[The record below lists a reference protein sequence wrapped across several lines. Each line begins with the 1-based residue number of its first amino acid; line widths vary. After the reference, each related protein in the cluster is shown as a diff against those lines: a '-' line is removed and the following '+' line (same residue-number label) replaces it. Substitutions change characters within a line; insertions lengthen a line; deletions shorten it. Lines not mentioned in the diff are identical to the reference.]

1 MVTLL
6 EFIFQGFFEW
16 VYGLILEIWNYF
28 SSALLDV
35 MSLDF
40 AYLKS
45 HIPVMGDIQQII
57 LAVGWALLLGNLV
70 FQALRSM
77 AAGLGFE
84 GEDPKLLFARTF
96 VFGFLLLAS
105 PQICEIVLGITS
117 KVIALLDVPD
127 AIHVQLVD
135 GSVFGVFTASW
146 LLVIIFDLIT
156 MFMVFSL
163 LLEVAE
169 RYMVLAMLTVMAPL
183 AFAMGGSKSTSEIFS
198 GWCRMFGSMCFLMA
212 TNIVFFKMLLSVV
225 STVPSFPDVFL
236 WMVLIVSIVKVAK
249 KADEIITRIG
259 LNPAITGNK
268 SSLPGV
274 IAYTVFRTALSMVT
288 KGAANGIGGALGLTG
303 KAAAGVGKS
312 AGIGKGAAGRAFKGA
327 GKGFGAAAG
336 AVGGIGGAAAGAVG
350 GIGGAAAGAAVGGIG
365 GAAAGPRYGGGRTQ
379 ASQTD
384 TRQEQQSNT
393 RQEQNRHTSQ
403 QNTSQTQTNGQR
415 QTAEQERTSG
425 GQRTGPGGTF
435 RPDRSSRKTSVQPG
449 TRRGSSYVTPPDSQS
464 KTEEKSTSSSGFTGF
479 HGPQGGGFT
488 GGRGGGFSKD
498 TPRGGGFTGE
508 GTPRGGGFSKDTP
521 RGGGFTG
528 KGTPRGGGF
537 SKDAPRGG
545 GFTGEGTPRS
555 GGFGGSSSDTHSGF
569 GGAGAKT
576 DTPCGGGTFGG
587 RPSGTPR
594 GAGFGGTFSKTS
606 QKMEI
611 SQSGAAGTGTPPT
624 SGKPGMGTS
633 GSQPGAAGMG
643 TRSTQRP
650 PATEPRHSR
659 NMPPTTAAPTSGVQ
673 SSSPVQ
679 QEQRRVPGK
688 DRPPMKG
695 GGSASHPGTAG
706 TAKPPSTK
714 LSGTTAPGSQ
724 PGTAGTR
731 STRRPPASE
740 PRHSRNTPPTPA
752 APTSGAQSSSPAQQ
766 EQRRVSKKD
775 KPPVKGGGSVPRPG
789 MAGTAPGSR
798 SPPGQK
804 LGGGPSKQKP
814 TRQTKRE
821 GGPTSV

>member
-1 MVTLL
+1 MVALL
-6 EFIFQGFFEW
+6 EFLFQGFFEW
-16 VYGLILEIWNYF
+16 VYGLILDIWNYF
-28 SSALLDV
+28 SSSLLNV

-40 AYLKS
+40 AYIKT

-183 AFAMGGSKSTSEIFS
+183 TFAMGGSKSTSEIFS

-336 AVGGIGGAAAGAVG
+336 AVGGIGGAAAG
-350 GIGGAAAGAAVGGIG
+350 
-365 GAAAGPRYGGGRTQ
+365 PRYGGGRTQ

-384 TRQEQQSNT
+384 KRQEQQSNT

-415 QTAEQERTSG
+415 QTAGQERTSG

-488 GGRGGGFSKD
+488 GS
-498 TPRGGGFTGE
+498 
-508 GTPRGGGFSKDTP
+508 
-521 RGGGFTG
+521 
-528 KGTPRGGGF
+528 
-537 SKDAPRGG
+537 AP
-545 GFTGEGTPRS
+545 
-555 GGFGGSSSDTHSGF
+555 
-569 GGAGAKT
+569 
-576 DTPCGGGTFGG
+576 
-587 RPSGTPR
+587 
-594 GAGFGGTFSKTS
+594 
-606 QKMEI
+606 I
-611 SQSGAAGTGTPPT
+611 S
-624 SGKPGMGTS
+624 
-633 GSQPGAAGMG
+633 
-643 TRSTQRP
+643 
-650 PATEPRHSR
+650 
-659 NMPPTTAAPTSGVQ
+659 
-673 SSSPVQ
+673 
-679 QEQRRVPGK
+679 
-688 DRPPMKG
+688 
-695 GGSASHPGTAG
+695 
-706 TAKPPSTK
+706 
-714 LSGTTAPGSQ
+714 
-724 PGTAGTR
+724 
-731 STRRPPASE
+731 
-740 PRHSRNTPPTPA
+740 
-752 APTSGAQSSSPAQQ
+752 
-766 EQRRVSKKD
+766 
-775 KPPVKGGGSVPRPG
+775 VKIG
-789 MAGTAPGSR
+789 
-798 SPPGQK
+798 
-804 LGGGPSKQKP
+804 
-814 TRQTKRE
+814 
-821 GGPTSV
+821 

>member
-1 MVTLL
+1 
-6 EFIFQGFFEW
+6 
-16 VYGLILEIWNYF
+16 
-28 SSALLDV
+28 
-35 MSLDF
+35 
-40 AYLKS
+40 
-45 HIPVMGDIQQII
+45 
-57 LAVGWALLLGNLV
+57 
-70 FQALRSM
+70 
-77 AAGLGFE
+77 
-84 GEDPKLLFARTF
+84 
-96 VFGFLLLAS
+96 
-105 PQICEIVLGITS
+105 
-117 KVIALLDVPD
+117 
-127 AIHVQLVD
+127 
-135 GSVFGVFTASW
+135 
-146 LLVIIFDLIT
+146 
-156 MFMVFSL
+156 
-163 LLEVAE
+163 
-169 RYMVLAMLTVMAPL
+169 MVLAMLTITAPL
-183 AFAMGGSKSTSEIFS
+183 AFAMGGSKSTSEIFA
-198 GWCRMFGSMCFLMA
+198 GWCRMFGSMCLLMA

-236 WMVLIVSIVKVAK
+236 WMVLIISIVKVAK

-336 AVGGIGGAAAGAVG
+336 AVGGIGGAAAQ
-350 GIGGAAAGAAVGGIG
+350 AAG
-365 GAAAGPRYGGGRTQ
+365 GPRRTQ
-379 ASQTD
+379 TSQTD
-384 TRQEQQSNT
+384 TRQERQSNT
-393 RQEQNRHTSQ
+393 QQEQNRHTSQ

-435 RPDRSSRKTSVQPG
+435 RPDRSSRKTSVLPG

-498 TPRGGGFTGE
+498 IPRGGGFTSEGTPRGGGFSKDTPRGGGFTGE

-537 SKDAPRGG
+537 GG
-545 GFTGEGTPRS
+545 TGI
-555 GGFGGSSSDTHSGF
+555 
-569 GGAGAKT
+569 KT
-576 DTPCGGGTFGG
+576 DTLRGGGTFGG
-587 RPSGTPR
+587 KPSGTPQ
-594 GAGFGGTFSKTS
+594 GSGFSGTFSKTS
-606 QKMEI
+606 QKTEI
-611 SQSGAAGTGTPPT
+611 SQSSTAGTGTPPT
-624 SGKPGMGTS
+624 AGKP
-633 GSQPGAAGMG
+633 P
-643 TRSTQRP
+643 RSTQRP
-650 PATEPRHSR
+650 PVSEPRHSR
-659 NMPPTTAAPTSGVQ
+659 DVPPLPATPTSGAQ

-679 QEQRRVPGK
+679 QEQRRGPGK
-688 DRPPMKG
+688 DRPPAKG
-695 GGSASHPGTAG
+695 GGSAFHPGTAG
-706 TAKPPSTK
+706 MVKPPATK
-714 LSGTTAPGSQ
+714 LSSGSMPGSQ

-731 STRRPPASE
+731 STRRPPATES
-740 PRHSRNTPPTPA
+740 RHSRNIPPTPA
-752 APTSGAQSSSPAQQ
+752 APASGAQSSSPVQQ
-766 EQRRVSKKD
+766 EQRRASKKD

-798 SPPGQK
+798 TPPGQK

>member
-1 MVTLL
+1 MLTLL
-6 EFIFQGFFEW
+6 EFLFQGFFEW
-16 VYGLILEIWNYF
+16 VYSLILDIWNYF
-28 SSALLDV
+28 SSSLLNV

-40 AYLKS
+40 AYIKT

-84 GEDPKLLFARTF
+84 GEDPNLLFARTF

-105 PQICEIVLGITS
+105 PQICEIVLGMTS
-117 KVIALLDVPD
+117 KVIALLEVPD
-127 AIHVQLVD
+127 AINVQLVD
-135 GSVFGVFTASW
+135 GSVIGVFTASW

-259 LNPAITGNK
+259 LNPAITGGK
-268 SSLPGV
+268 STLPGI

-336 AVGGIGGAAAGAVG
+336 AVGGIGGTAV
-350 GIGGAAAGAAVGGIG
+350 GAAVGGIG

-379 ASQTD
+379 TSQTD

-393 RQEQNRHTSQ
+393 QQEQNRHTSQ
-403 QNTSQTQTNGQR
+403 QNTSQSQTGGQR
-415 QTAEQERTSG
+415 QTAGQERTSG

-449 TRRGSSYVTPPDSQS
+449 TRRGSSYVTSPDSQS

-488 GGRGGGFSKD
+488 GSAPSRGGGFTGGQGGGFSKD
-498 TPRGGGFTGE
+498 T
-508 GTPRGGGFSKDTP
+508 
-521 RGGGFTG
+521 
-528 KGTPRGGGF
+528 
-537 SKDAPRGG
+537 PRGG

-576 DTPCGGGTFGG
+576 DTPRGGGTFGG

-611 SQSGAAGTGTPPT
+611 SQ
-624 SGKPGMGTS
+624 
-633 GSQPGAAGMG
+633 PGAAGMG

-659 NMPPTTAAPTSGVQ
+659 DVPPLPATPTSGAQ

-679 QEQRRVPGK
+679 QEQRRGPGK
-688 DRPPMKG
+688 DRPPAKG
-695 GGSASHPGTAG
+695 GGSAFHPGTAG
-706 TAKPPSTK
+706 MVKPPATK
-714 LSGTTAPGSQ
+714 LSSGSMPGSQ

-740 PRHSRNTPPTPA
+740 PQHSRNVPPVTA
-752 APTSGAQSSSPAQQ
+752 ASPSGAQSSSPAQQ
-766 EQRRVSKKD
+766 EQRRASKKD
-775 KPPVKGGGSVPRPG
+775 KLPVKSGGSVPRPG

-798 SPPGQK
+798 TPPGQK

>member
-1 MVTLL
+1 MVALL
-6 EFIFQGFFEW
+6 EFLFQGFFEW
-16 VYGLILEIWNYF
+16 VYGLILDIWNYF
-28 SSALLDV
+28 SSSLLNV

-40 AYLKS
+40 AYIKT

-169 RYMVLAMLTVMAPL
+169 RYMVLAMLTFMAPL

-259 LNPAITGNK
+259 LNPAITGGK
-268 SSLPGV
+268 STLPGI

-336 AVGGIGGAAAGAVG
+336 AVGGIGGAAAQV
-350 GIGGAAAGAAVGGIG
+350 AG
-365 GAAAGPRYGGGRTQ
+365 GPRYGGGRTQ
-379 ASQTD
+379 TSQTD

-415 QTAEQERTSG
+415 QTARRERTSG

-464 KTEEKSTSSSGFTGF
+464 KTEGKSTSSSGFTGF

-537 SKDAPRGG
+537 SKDAPKGG

-576 DTPCGGGTFGG
+576 DTPRGGGTFGG

-659 NMPPTTAAPTSGVQ
+659 DVPPLPATPTSGAQ

-679 QEQRRVPGK
+679 QEQRRGPGK
-688 DRPPMKG
+688 DRPPAKG
-695 GGSASHPGTAG
+695 GGSAFHPGTAG
-706 TAKPPSTK
+706 MVKPPATK
-714 LSGTTAPGSQ
+714 LSSGSMPGSQ

-740 PRHSRNTPPTPA
+740 PQHSRNVPPVTA
-752 APTSGAQSSSPAQQ
+752 ASPSGAQSSSPAQQ
-766 EQRRVSKKD
+766 EQRRASKKD
-775 KPPVKGGGSVPRPG
+775 KLPVKSGGSVPRPG

-798 SPPGQK
+798 TPPGQK

>member
-1 MVTLL
+1 MVALL
-6 EFIFQGFFEW
+6 EFLFQGFFEW
-16 VYGLILEIWNYF
+16 VYGLILDIWNYF
-28 SSALLDV
+28 SSSLLNV

-40 AYLKS
+40 AYIKT

-169 RYMVLAMLTVMAPL
+169 RYTVLAMLTVMAPL

-303 KAAAGVGKS
+303 KAAAGVGKG

-336 AVGGIGGAAAGAVG
+336 AVGGIGGTAV
-350 GIGGAAAGAAVGGIG
+350 GAAVGGIG

-393 RQEQNRHTSQ
+393 RQEQQSNTRQEQNWHTSQ

-415 QTAEQERTSG
+415 QTAGQERTSG

-488 GGRGGGFSKD
+488 GSAPSRGDGFTGGRGGGFSKD
-498 TPRGGGFTGE
+498 TARGGGFG
-508 GTPRGGGFSKDTP
+508 GVPRGG
-521 RGGGFTG
+521 
-528 KGTPRGGGF
+528 
-537 SKDAPRGG
+537 
-545 GFTGEGTPRS
+545 
-555 GGFGGSSSDTHSGF
+555 GF

-576 DTPCGGGTFGG
+576 DTPRGGGTFGG
-587 RPSGTPR
+587 RPSGTTQRNGFSGSFSKESTQTSRTSESSTTRGSGFSGSSRGGGFGGSETKTDTPR
-594 GAGFGGTFSKTS
+594 GGGTFGGRPSGVARGTGFSGTFSKTS
-606 QKMEI
+606 QKTEV
-611 SQSGAAGTGTPPT
+611 SQAGTAGTRKPTAAGKSDAGAPSPQSGT
-624 SGKPGMGTS
+624 
-633 GSQPGAAGMG
+633 AGMG
-643 TRSTQRP
+643 TRSTHRTHVSP
-650 PATEPRHSR
+650 SR
-659 NMPPTTAAPTSGVQ
+659 
-673 SSSPVQ
+673 
-679 QEQRRVPGK
+679 
-688 DRPPMKG
+688 
-695 GGSASHPGTAG
+695 PGTAG
-706 TAKPPSTK
+706 MVKPPATK
-714 LSGTTAPGSQ
+714 LSSGSMPGSQ

-731 STRRPPASE
+731 STRRPPVSE
-740 PRHSRNTPPTPA
+740 PRHSRNVPPVTA
-752 APTSGAQSSSPAQQ
+752 ASPSGAQSSSPVQQ

-798 SPPGQK
+798 TPPGQK

-814 TRQTKRE
+814 TRQNKRE

>member
-1 MVTLL
+1 MVALL
-6 EFIFQGFFEW
+6 EFLFQGFFEW
-16 VYGLILEIWNYF
+16 VYGLILDIWNYF
-28 SSALLDV
+28 SSSLLNV

-40 AYLKS
+40 AYIKT

-84 GEDPKLLFARTF
+84 GEDPNLLFARTF

-336 AVGGIGGAAAGAVG
+336 AVGGIGGTAVGAV
-350 GIGGAAAGAAVGGIG
+350 VGGIG

-379 ASQTD
+379 TSQTD

-528 KGTPRGGGF
+528 
-537 SKDAPRGG
+537 
-545 GFTGEGTPRS
+545 EGTPRS

-569 GGAGAKT
+569 GRRWCKNGYASRWRHVRGKAQ
-576 DTPCGGGTFGG
+576 
-587 RPSGTPR
+587 RHTPR
-594 GAGFGGTFSKTS
+594 RWFRRYILQNLSENGNLSVRCS
-606 QKMEI
+606 RNRD
-611 SQSGAAGTGTPPT
+611 AANKWKAWDGNSWP
-624 SGKPGMGTS
+624 SVW
-633 GSQPGAAGMG
+633 
-643 TRSTQRP
+643 
-650 PATEPRHSR
+650 HSR
-659 NMPPTTAAPTSGVQ
+659 KAAPQHTA
-673 SSSPVQ
+673 SS
-679 QEQRRVPGK
+679 RF
-688 DRPPMKG
+688 
-695 GGSASHPGTAG
+695 
-706 TAKPPSTK
+706 
-714 LSGTTAPGSQ
+714 
-724 PGTAGTR
+724 
-731 STRRPPASE
+731 
-740 PRHSRNTPPTPA
+740 
-752 APTSGAQSSSPAQQ
+752 
-766 EQRRVSKKD
+766 
-775 KPPVKGGGSVPRPG
+775 
-789 MAGTAPGSR
+789 
-798 SPPGQK
+798 
-804 LGGGPSKQKP
+804 
-814 TRQTKRE
+814 
-821 GGPTSV
+821 

>member
-1 MVTLL
+1 MVALL
-6 EFIFQGFFEW
+6 EFLFQGFFEW
-16 VYGLILEIWNYF
+16 VYGLILDIWNYF
-28 SSALLDV
+28 SSSLLNV

-40 AYLKS
+40 AYIKT

-105 PQICEIVLGITS
+105 PQICEIVLGMTS

-336 AVGGIGGAAAGAVG
+336 AVGGIGGAAAQV
-350 GIGGAAAGAAVGGIG
+350 AG
-365 GAAAGPRYGGGRTQ
+365 GPRYGGGRTQ
-379 ASQTD
+379 TSQTD

-415 QTAEQERTSG
+415 QTARQERTSG

-464 KTEEKSTSSSGFTGF
+464 KTEGKSTSSSGFTGF

-576 DTPCGGGTFGG
+576 DTPRGGGTFGG

-606 QKMEI
+606 QKMGI

-659 NMPPTTAAPTSGVQ
+659 DVPPLPATPTSGAQ

-679 QEQRRVPGK
+679 QEQRRGPGK
-688 DRPPMKG
+688 DRPPAKG
-695 GGSASHPGTAG
+695 GGSAFHPGTAG
-706 TAKPPSTK
+706 MVKPPATK
-714 LSGTTAPGSQ
+714 LSSGSMPGSQ

-740 PRHSRNTPPTPA
+740 PQHSRNVPPVTA
-752 APTSGAQSSSPAQQ
+752 ASPSGAQSSSPAQQ
-766 EQRRVSKKD
+766 EQRRASKKD
-775 KPPVKGGGSVPRPG
+775 KLPVKSGGSVPRPG

-798 SPPGQK
+798 TPPGQK

>member
-1 MVTLL
+1 MLTLL
-6 EFIFQGFFEW
+6 EFLFQGFFEW
-16 VYGLILEIWNYF
+16 VYGLILDIWNYF
-28 SSALLDV
+28 SSSLLNV

-40 AYLKS
+40 AYIKT

-77 AAGLGFE
+77 ASGLGFE

-105 PQICEIVLGITS
+105 PQICEIVLGMTS

-127 AIHVQLVD
+127 AINVQLVD

-312 AGIGKGAAGRAFKGA
+312 AGIGKGAAGRAFKDA

-336 AVGGIGGAAAGAVG
+336 AVGGIGGAAAQ
-350 GIGGAAAGAAVGGIG
+350 AAG
-365 GAAAGPRYGGGRTQ
+365 GPRYGGGRTQ
-379 ASQTD
+379 TSQTD

-415 QTAEQERTSG
+415 QTAGQERTSG

-488 GGRGGGFSKD
+488 GSA
-498 TPRGGGFTGE
+498 P
-508 GTPRGGGFSKDTP
+508 S

-537 SKDAPRGG
+537 SKDTPRDG

-576 DTPCGGGTFGG
+576 DTPRGGGTFGG

-611 SQSGAAGTGTPPT
+611 SQSSAAGTGTPPT
-624 SGKPGMGTS
+624 SGKPGMGTP

-650 PATEPRHSR
+650 PAAEPRHSR
-659 NMPPTTAAPTSGVQ
+659 NAPPLPATPTSGAQ
-673 SSSPVQ
+673 SSSPAQ

-695 GGSASHPGTAG
+695 GGSASRPGMAG
-706 TAKPPSTK
+706 TAKPPATK

-731 STRRPPASE
+731 STRRPPASK
-740 PRHSRNTPPTPA
+740 PRHSRNMPPVTA
-752 APTSGAQSSSPAQQ
+752 APPSGAQSSGPAQQ
-766 EQRRVSKKD
+766 EPHRASGKD
-775 KPPVKGGGSVPRPG
+775 KPPAKRGGSIPSPG
-789 MAGTAPGSR
+789 TAGTVPGSR
-798 SPPGQK
+798 TPPGQK

>member
-1 MVTLL
+1 MVALL

-16 VYGLILEIWNYF
+16 VYGLILDIWNYF
-28 SSALLDV
+28 SSSLLNV

-40 AYLKS
+40 AYIKT

-105 PQICEIVLGITS
+105 PQICEIVLGMTS
-117 KVIALLDVPD
+117 KVIALLEVPD
-127 AIHVQLVD
+127 AINVKLVD

-336 AVGGIGGAAAGAVG
+336 AVGGIGGAAAGA
-350 GIGGAAAGAAVGGIG
+350 AVGGIG

-537 SKDAPRGG
+537 SKDAPKGG

-576 DTPCGGGTFGG
+576 DTPRGGGTFGG

-659 NMPPTTAAPTSGVQ
+659 DVPP
-673 SSSPVQ
+673 
-679 QEQRRVPGK
+679 
-688 DRPPMKG
+688 
-695 GGSASHPGTAG
+695 
-706 TAKPPSTK
+706 
-714 LSGTTAPGSQ
+714 L
-724 PGTAGTR
+724 
-731 STRRPPASE
+731 PA
-740 PRHSRNTPPTPA
+740 T
-752 APTSGAQSSSPAQQ
+752 PTSGAQSSSPAQQ

-775 KPPVKGGGSVPRPG
+775 KLPVKSGGSVPRPG

-798 SPPGQK
+798 TPPGQK

>member
-1 MVTLL
+1 MVALL
-6 EFIFQGFFEW
+6 EFLFQGFFEW
-16 VYGLILEIWNYF
+16 VYGLILDIWNYF
-28 SSALLDV
+28 SSSLLNV

-40 AYLKS
+40 AYIKT

-336 AVGGIGGAAAGAVG
+336 AVGGIGGTAV
-350 GIGGAAAGAAVGGIG
+350 GAAVGGIG

-379 ASQTD
+379 TSQTD

-393 RQEQNRHTSQ
+393 QQEQNRHTSQ
-403 QNTSQTQTNGQR
+403 QNTSQSQTGGQR
-415 QTAEQERTSG
+415 QTAGQERTSG

-449 TRRGSSYVTPPDSQS
+449 TRRGSSYVTSPDSQS

-488 GGRGGGFSKD
+488 GSAPSRGGGFTGGQGGGFSKD
-498 TPRGGGFTGE
+498 T
-508 GTPRGGGFSKDTP
+508 
-521 RGGGFTG
+521 
-528 KGTPRGGGF
+528 
-537 SKDAPRGG
+537 PRGG

-576 DTPCGGGTFGG
+576 DTPRGGGTFGG

-659 NMPPTTAAPTSGVQ
+659 DVPPLPATPTSGAQ

-679 QEQRRVPGK
+679 QEQRRGPGK
-688 DRPPMKG
+688 DRPPAKG
-695 GGSASHPGTAG
+695 GGSAFHPGTAG
-706 TAKPPSTK
+706 MVKPPATK
-714 LSGTTAPGSQ
+714 LSSGSMPGSQ

-740 PRHSRNTPPTPA
+740 PQHSRNVPPVTA
-752 APTSGAQSSSPAQQ
+752 ASPSGAQSSSPAQQ
-766 EQRRVSKKD
+766 EQRRASKKD
-775 KPPVKGGGSVPRPG
+775 KLPVKSGGSVPRPG

-798 SPPGQK
+798 TPPGQK

>member
-1 MVTLL
+1 MVALL
-6 EFIFQGFFEW
+6 EFLFQGFFEW
-16 VYGLILEIWNYF
+16 VYGLILDIWNYF
-28 SSALLDV
+28 SSSLLNV

-40 AYLKS
+40 AYIKT

-127 AIHVQLVD
+127 AINVQLVD

-327 GKGFGAAAG
+327 GKGFGATAG
-336 AVGGIGGAAAGAVG
+336 AVGGIGGTAV
-350 GIGGAAAGAAVGGIG
+350 GAAVGGIG

-379 ASQTD
+379 TSQTD

-393 RQEQNRHTSQ
+393 QQEQNRHTSQ
-403 QNTSQTQTNGQR
+403 QNTSQSQTGGQR
-415 QTAEQERTSG
+415 QTAGQERTSG

-449 TRRGSSYVTPPDSQS
+449 TRRGSSYVTSPDSQS

-488 GGRGGGFSKD
+488 GSAPSRGGGFTGGQGGGFSKD
-498 TPRGGGFTGE
+498 T
-508 GTPRGGGFSKDTP
+508 
-521 RGGGFTG
+521 
-528 KGTPRGGGF
+528 
-537 SKDAPRGG
+537 PRGG

-576 DTPCGGGTFGG
+576 DTPRGGGTFGG

-594 GAGFGGTFSKTS
+594 GAGFCGTFSKTS

-659 NMPPTTAAPTSGVQ
+659 DVPPLPATPTSGAQ

-679 QEQRRVPGK
+679 QEQRRGPGK
-688 DRPPMKG
+688 DRPPAKG
-695 GGSASHPGTAG
+695 GGSAFHPGTAG
-706 TAKPPSTK
+706 MVKPPATK
-714 LSGTTAPGSQ
+714 LSSGSMPGSQ

-740 PRHSRNTPPTPA
+740 PQHSRNVPPVTA
-752 APTSGAQSSSPAQQ
+752 ASPSGAQSSSPAQQ
-766 EQRRVSKKD
+766 EQRRASKKD
-775 KPPVKGGGSVPRPG
+775 KLPVKSGGSVPRPG

-798 SPPGQK
+798 TPPGQK

>member
-1 MVTLL
+1 MLTLL
-6 EFIFQGFFEW
+6 EFLFQGFFEW
-16 VYGLILEIWNYF
+16 VYSLILDIWNYF
-28 SSALLDV
+28 SSSLLNV
-35 MSLDF
+35 MSLNF
-40 AYLKS
+40 AYIKT

-84 GEDPKLLFARTF
+84 GEDPNLLFARTF

-127 AIHVQLVD
+127 AINVQLVD

-336 AVGGIGGAAAGAVG
+336 AVGGIGGTAV
-350 GIGGAAAGAAVGGIG
+350 GAAVGGIG

-379 ASQTD
+379 TSQTD

-393 RQEQNRHTSQ
+393 QQEQNRHTSQ
-403 QNTSQTQTNGQR
+403 QNTSQSQTGGQR
-415 QTAEQERTSG
+415 QTAGQERTSG

-449 TRRGSSYVTPPDSQS
+449 TRRGSSYVTSPDSQS

-488 GGRGGGFSKD
+488 GSAPSRGGGFTGGQGGGFSKD
-498 TPRGGGFTGE
+498 T
-508 GTPRGGGFSKDTP
+508 
-521 RGGGFTG
+521 
-528 KGTPRGGGF
+528 
-537 SKDAPRGG
+537 PRGG

-576 DTPCGGGTFGG
+576 DTPRGGGTFGG

-659 NMPPTTAAPTSGVQ
+659 DVPPLPATPTSGAQ

-679 QEQRRVPGK
+679 QEQRRGPGK
-688 DRPPMKG
+688 DRPPAKG
-695 GGSASHPGTAG
+695 GGSAFHPGTAG
-706 TAKPPSTK
+706 MVKPPATK
-714 LSGTTAPGSQ
+714 LSSGSMPGSQ

-740 PRHSRNTPPTPA
+740 PQHSRNVPPVTA
-752 APTSGAQSSSPAQQ
+752 ASPSGAQSSSPAQQ
-766 EQRRVSKKD
+766 EQRRASKKD
-775 KPPVKGGGSVPRPG
+775 KLPVKSGGSVPRPG

-798 SPPGQK
+798 TPPGQK

>member
-1 MVTLL
+1 MVALL
-6 EFIFQGFFEW
+6 EFLFQGFFEW
-16 VYGLILEIWNYF
+16 VYGLILDIWNYF
-28 SSALLDV
+28 SSSLLNV

-40 AYLKS
+40 AYIKT

-84 GEDPKLLFARTF
+84 GEDPNLLFARTF

-127 AIHVQLVD
+127 AINVQLVD

-336 AVGGIGGAAAGAVG
+336 AVGGIGGAAAQV
-350 GIGGAAAGAAVGGIG
+350 AG
-365 GAAAGPRYGGGRTQ
+365 GPRYGGGRTQ
-379 ASQTD
+379 TSQTD

-415 QTAEQERTSG
+415 QTARQERTSG

-464 KTEEKSTSSSGFTGF
+464 KTEGKSTSSSGFTGF

-537 SKDAPRGG
+537 SKDAPKGG

-576 DTPCGGGTFGG
+576 DTPRGGGTFGG

-659 NMPPTTAAPTSGVQ
+659 DVPPLPATPTSGAQ

-679 QEQRRVPGK
+679 QEQRRGPGK
-688 DRPPMKG
+688 DRPPAKG
-695 GGSASHPGTAG
+695 GGSAFHPGTAG
-706 TAKPPSTK
+706 MVKPPATK
-714 LSGTTAPGSQ
+714 LSSGSMPGSQ

-740 PRHSRNTPPTPA
+740 PQHSRNVPPVTA
-752 APTSGAQSSSPAQQ
+752 ASPSGAQSSSPAQQ
-766 EQRRVSKKD
+766 EQRRASKKD
-775 KPPVKGGGSVPRPG
+775 KLPVKSGGSVPRPG

-798 SPPGQK
+798 TPPGQK

>member
-1 MVTLL
+1 MVALL
-6 EFIFQGFFEW
+6 EFLFQGFFEW
-16 VYGLILEIWNYF
+16 VYGLILDIWNYF
-28 SSALLDV
+28 SSSLLNV

-40 AYLKS
+40 AYIKT

-259 LNPAITGNK
+259 LNPAITGGK
-268 SSLPGV
+268 STLPGI

-336 AVGGIGGAAAGAVG
+336 AVDGIGGTAV
-350 GIGGAAAGAAVGGIG
+350 GAAVGGIG

-379 ASQTD
+379 TSQTD

-393 RQEQNRHTSQ
+393 QQEQNRHTSQ
-403 QNTSQTQTNGQR
+403 QNTSQSQTGGQR
-415 QTAEQERTSG
+415 QTAGQERTSG
-425 GQRTGPGGTF
+425 GQRTGPGGMT
-435 RPDRSSRKTSVQPG
+435 RPGRFSRKTSVQPG

-464 KTEEKSTSSSGFTGF
+464 KKEEKSTSSSGFTGF

-488 GGRGGGFSKD
+488 GSAPSRGDGFTGGRGGGFSKD
-498 TPRGGGFTGE
+498 TPRGGGFTSE

-521 RGGGFTG
+521 RGGGFGGTG
-528 KGTPRGGGF
+528 I
-537 SKDAPRGG
+537 
-545 GFTGEGTPRS
+545 
-555 GGFGGSSSDTHSGF
+555 
-569 GGAGAKT
+569 KT
-576 DTPCGGGTFGG
+576 DTLRGGGTFGG
-587 RPSGTPR
+587 KPSGTPQ
-594 GAGFGGTFSKTS
+594 GSGFSGTFSKTS
-606 QKMEI
+606 QKTEI
-611 SQSGAAGTGTPPT
+611 SQSSTAGTGTPPT
-624 SGKPGMGTS
+624 AGKP
-633 GSQPGAAGMG
+633 P
-643 TRSTQRP
+643 RSTQRP
-650 PATEPRHSR
+650 PVSEPRHSR
-659 NMPPTTAAPTSGVQ
+659 DVPPLPATPTSGAQ

-679 QEQRRVPGK
+679 QEQRRGPGK
-688 DRPPMKG
+688 DRPPAKG
-695 GGSASHPGTAG
+695 GGSAFHPGTAG
-706 TAKPPSTK
+706 MVKPPSTK
-714 LSGTTAPGSQ
+714 LSSGSMPGSQ

-740 PRHSRNTPPTPA
+740 PRHSRNVPPVTA
-752 APTSGAQSSSPAQQ
+752 ASPSGAQSSSPAQQ
-766 EQRRVSKKD
+766 EQRRASKKD
-775 KPPVKGGGSVPRPG
+775 KLPVKSGGSVPRPG

-798 SPPGQK
+798 TPPGQK

>member
-1 MVTLL
+1 MVALL
-6 EFIFQGFFEW
+6 EFLFQGFFEW
-16 VYGLILEIWNYF
+16 VYGLILDIWNYF
-28 SSALLDV
+28 SSSLLNV

-40 AYLKS
+40 AYIKT

-312 AGIGKGAAGRAFKGA
+312 TGIGKGAAGRAFKGA

-336 AVGGIGGAAAGAVG
+336 AVGGIGGTAV
-350 GIGGAAAGAAVGGIG
+350 GAAVGGIG

-379 ASQTD
+379 TSQTD

-393 RQEQNRHTSQ
+393 QQEQNRHTSQ
-403 QNTSQTQTNGQR
+403 QNTSQSQTGGQR
-415 QTAEQERTSG
+415 QTAGQERTSG
-425 GQRTGPGGTF
+425 GQRTGPGGMT
-435 RPDRSSRKTSVQPG
+435 RPGRFSRKTSVQPG

-464 KTEEKSTSSSGFTGF
+464 KKEEKSTSSSGFTGF

-488 GGRGGGFSKD
+488 GSAPSRGDGFTGGRGGGFSKD
-498 TPRGGGFTGE
+498 TPRGGGFGGTGI
-508 GTPRGGGFSKDTP
+508 
-521 RGGGFTG
+521 
-528 KGTPRGGGF
+528 
-537 SKDAPRGG
+537 
-545 GFTGEGTPRS
+545 
-555 GGFGGSSSDTHSGF
+555 
-569 GGAGAKT
+569 KT
-576 DTPCGGGTFGG
+576 DTLRGGGTFGG
-587 RPSGTPR
+587 KPSGTPQ
-594 GAGFGGTFSKTS
+594 GSGFSGTFSKTS
-606 QKMEI
+606 QKTEI
-611 SQSGAAGTGTPPT
+611 SQSSTAGTGTPPT
-624 SGKPGMGTS
+624 AGKSP
-633 GSQPGAAGMG
+633 
-643 TRSTQRP
+643 RSTQRP
-650 PATEPRHSR
+650 PVSEPRHSR
-659 NMPPTTAAPTSGVQ
+659 DVPPLPATPTSGAQ

-679 QEQRRVPGK
+679 QEQRRGPGK
-688 DRPPMKG
+688 DRPPAKG
-695 GGSASHPGTAG
+695 GGSAFHPGTAG
-706 TAKPPSTK
+706 MVKPPSTK
-714 LSGTTAPGSQ
+714 LSSGSMPGSQ

-740 PRHSRNTPPTPA
+740 PRHSRNVPPVTA
-752 APTSGAQSSSPAQQ
+752 ASPSGAQSSSPAQQ
-766 EQRRVSKKD
+766 EQRRASKKD
-775 KPPVKGGGSVPRPG
+775 KLPVKSGGSVPRPG

-798 SPPGQK
+798 TPPGQK

>member
-1 MVTLL
+1 MLTLL
-6 EFIFQGFFEW
+6 EFLFQGFFEW
-16 VYGLILEIWNYF
+16 VYSLILDIWNYF
-28 SSALLDV
+28 SSSLLNV

-40 AYLKS
+40 AYIKT

-84 GEDPKLLFARTF
+84 GEDPNLLFARTF

-498 TPRGGGFTGE
+498 TPRGGGFTGD
-508 GTPRGGGFSKDTP
+508 GTPRGGGFSKDT
-521 RGGGFTG
+521 
-528 KGTPRGGGF
+528 
-537 SKDAPRGG
+537 PRGG

-576 DTPCGGGTFGG
+576 DTPRGGGTFGG

-611 SQSGAAGTGTPPT
+611 SQSGAAGTGMPPAA
-624 SGKPGMGTS
+624 GKPGMGAPS
-633 GSQPGAAGMG
+633 SQPGAAGMG

-650 PATEPRHSR
+650 PATEPRYSR
-659 NMPPTTAAPTSGVQ
+659 NAPPIPVTPTSGAQ
-673 SSSPVQ
+673 SSSPAQ
-679 QEQRRVPGK
+679 QEQRRGPGK
-688 DRPPMKG
+688 DRHPMKG
-695 GGSASHPGTAG
+695 GGSASRPGMAG
-706 TAKPPSTK
+706 TAKPPATK

-731 STRRPPASE
+731 STRRPPATES
-740 PRHSRNTPPTPA
+740 RHSRNIPPTPA
-752 APTSGAQSSSPAQQ
+752 TPTSGAQSSSPVQQ

>member
-1 MVTLL
+1 MVALL
-6 EFIFQGFFEW
+6 EFLFQGFFEW
-16 VYGLILEIWNYF
+16 VYGLILDIWNYF
-28 SSALLDV
+28 SSSLLNV

-40 AYLKS
+40 AYIKT
-45 HIPVMGDIQQII
+45 HIPVMEDIQQII

-105 PQICEIVLGITS
+105 PQICEIVLGMTS

-336 AVGGIGGAAAGAVG
+336 AVGGIGGTAV
-350 GIGGAAAGAAVGGIG
+350 GAAVGGIG
-365 GAAAGPRYGGGRTQ
+365 GAAASLRYGGGRTQ
-379 ASQTD
+379 TSQTD

-393 RQEQNRHTSQ
+393 QQEQNRHTSQ
-403 QNTSQTQTNGQR
+403 QNTSQSQTGGQH
-415 QTAEQERTSG
+415 QTAGQERTSG
-425 GQRTGPGGTF
+425 GQRTGPGGVT
-435 RPDRSSRKTSVQPG
+435 RPGRFSRKTSVQPG
-449 TRRGSSYVTPPDSQS
+449 TRRGSSYVTLPDSQS

-508 GTPRGGGFSKDTP
+508 GTPRGGGF
-521 RGGGFTG
+521 
-528 KGTPRGGGF
+528 
-537 SKDAPRGG
+537 
-545 GFTGEGTPRS
+545 
-555 GGFGGSSSDTHSGF
+555 
-569 GGAGAKT
+569 
-576 DTPCGGGTFGG
+576 GGTF
-587 RPSGTPR
+587 
-594 GAGFGGTFSKTS
+594 AKTT
-606 QKMEI
+606 QKTEI
-611 SQSGAAGTGTPPT
+611 SQSGTEGTGTPPT
-624 SGKPGMGTS
+624 AGKPGMGTPGPQS
-633 GSQPGAAGMG
+633 GTAGKPP
-643 TRSTQRP
+643 RSTQRP
-650 PATEPRHSR
+650 PVSEPQHSR
-659 NMPPTTAAPTSGVQ
+659 DVPPLPATPTSGAQ

-679 QEQRRVPGK
+679 QEQRRGPGK
-688 DRPPMKG
+688 DRPPAKG
-695 GGSASHPGTAG
+695 GGSAFHPGTAG
-706 TAKPPSTK
+706 MVKPPATK
-714 LSGTTAPGSQ
+714 LSSGSMPGSQ

-740 PRHSRNTPPTPA
+740 PRHSRNMPPTPA

-766 EQRRVSKKD
+766 EQRRASKKD
-775 KPPVKGGGSVPRPG
+775 KLPVKSGGSVPRPG

-798 SPPGQK
+798 TPPVQK

>member
-1 MVTLL
+1 MTLL
-6 EFIFQGFFEW
+6 EFLFQGFFEW
-16 VYGLILEIWNYF
+16 VYSLILDIWNYF
-28 SSALLDV
+28 SSSLLNV
-35 MSLDF
+35 MSLNF
-40 AYLKS
+40 AYIKT

-84 GEDPKLLFARTF
+84 GEDPNLLFARTF

-127 AIHVQLVD
+127 AINVQLVD

-336 AVGGIGGAAAGAVG
+336 AVGGIGGTAV
-350 GIGGAAAGAAVGGIG
+350 GAAVGGIG

-379 ASQTD
+379 TSQTD

-393 RQEQNRHTSQ
+393 QQEQNRHTSQ
-403 QNTSQTQTNGQR
+403 QNTSQSQTGGQR
-415 QTAEQERTSG
+415 QTAGQERTSG

-449 TRRGSSYVTPPDSQS
+449 TRRGSSYVTSPDSQS

-488 GGRGGGFSKD
+488 GSAPSRGGGFTGGQGGGFSKD
-498 TPRGGGFTGE
+498 T
-508 GTPRGGGFSKDTP
+508 
-521 RGGGFTG
+521 
-528 KGTPRGGGF
+528 
-537 SKDAPRGG
+537 PRGG

-576 DTPCGGGTFGG
+576 DTPRGGGTFGG

-659 NMPPTTAAPTSGVQ
+659 DVPPLPATPTSGAQ

-679 QEQRRVPGK
+679 QEQRRGPGK
-688 DRPPMKG
+688 DRPPAKG
-695 GGSASHPGTAG
+695 GGSAFHPGTAG
-706 TAKPPSTK
+706 MVKPPATK
-714 LSGTTAPGSQ
+714 LSSGSMPGSQ

-740 PRHSRNTPPTPA
+740 PQHSRNVPPVTA
-752 APTSGAQSSSPAQQ
+752 ASPSGAQSSSPAQQ
-766 EQRRVSKKD
+766 EQRRASKKD
-775 KPPVKGGGSVPRPG
+775 KLPVKSGGSVPRPG

-798 SPPGQK
+798 TPPGQK

>member
-1 MVTLL
+1 VVALL
-6 EFIFQGFFEW
+6 EFLFQGFFEW
-16 VYGLILEIWNYF
+16 VYGLILDIWNYF
-28 SSALLDV
+28 SSSLLNV

-40 AYLKS
+40 AYIKT

-259 LNPAITGNK
+259 LNPAITGSK
-268 SSLPGV
+268 STLPGV

-288 KGAANGIGGALGLTG
+288 KVAANGIGGALGLTG

-336 AVGGIGGAAAGAVG
+336 AVDGIGGTAV
-350 GIGGAAAGAAVGGIG
+350 GAAVGGIG

-379 ASQTD
+379 TSQTD

-393 RQEQNRHTSQ
+393 QQEQNRHTSQ
-403 QNTSQTQTNGQR
+403 QNTSQSQTGGQR
-415 QTAEQERTSG
+415 QTAGQERTSG
-425 GQRTGPGGTF
+425 SQRTGPGGTF
-435 RPDRSSRKTSVQPG
+435 RPGRFSRKTSVQPG
-449 TRRGSSYVTPPDSQS
+449 TRRGSSYVTSPDSQR

-488 GGRGGGFSKD
+488 GSAPSRGDGFTGGRGGGFSKD
-498 TPRGGGFTGE
+498 TPRGGGFTSE

-521 RGGGFTG
+521 RGGGFGGTG
-528 KGTPRGGGF
+528 I
-537 SKDAPRGG
+537 
-545 GFTGEGTPRS
+545 
-555 GGFGGSSSDTHSGF
+555 
-569 GGAGAKT
+569 KT
-576 DTPCGGGTFGG
+576 DTLRGGGTFGG
-587 RPSGTPR
+587 KPSGTPQ
-594 GAGFGGTFSKTS
+594 GSGFSGTFSKTS

-611 SQSGAAGTGTPPT
+611 SQSGAAGTGMPPAA
-624 SGKPGMGTS
+624 GKPGMGTPGPQS
-633 GSQPGAAGMG
+633 GTAGKPP
-643 TRSTQRP
+643 RSTQRP
-650 PATEPRHSR
+650 PVSEPQHSR
-659 NMPPTTAAPTSGVQ
+659 DVPPLPATPTSGAQ

-679 QEQRRVPGK
+679 QEQRRGPGK
-688 DRPPMKG
+688 DRPPAKG
-695 GGSASHPGTAG
+695 GGSAFHPGTAG
-706 TAKPPSTK
+706 MVKPPSTK
-714 LSGTTAPGSQ
+714 LSSGSMPGSQ

-740 PRHSRNTPPTPA
+740 PRHSRNVPPVTA
-752 APTSGAQSSSPAQQ
+752 ASPSGAQSSSPAHQ
-766 EQRRVSKKD
+766 EQRRASKKD
-775 KPPVKGGGSVPRPG
+775 KLPVKSGGSVPRPG

-798 SPPGQK
+798 TPPGQK

>member
-1 MVTLL
+1 MVALL
-6 EFIFQGFFEW
+6 EFLFQGFFEW
-16 VYGLILEIWNYF
+16 VYSLILDIWNYF
-28 SSALLDV
+28 SSSLLNV

-40 AYLKS
+40 AYIKT

-84 GEDPKLLFARTF
+84 GEDPNLLFARTF

-127 AIHVQLVD
+127 AINVQLVD

-528 KGTPRGGGF
+528 KGIPRGGGF
-537 SKDAPRGG
+537 SKDAPKGG

-576 DTPCGGGTFGG
+576 DTPRGGGTFGG

-611 SQSGAAGTGTPPT
+611 SQSGAAGT
-624 SGKPGMGTS
+624 
-633 GSQPGAAGMG
+633 
-643 TRSTQRP
+643 
-650 PATEPRHSR
+650 
-659 NMPPTTAAPTSGVQ
+659 
-673 SSSPVQ
+673 
-679 QEQRRVPGK
+679 
-688 DRPPMKG
+688 
-695 GGSASHPGTAG
+695 
-706 TAKPPSTK
+706 
-714 LSGTTAPGSQ
+714 
-724 PGTAGTR
+724 
-731 STRRPPASE
+731 
-740 PRHSRNTPPTPA
+740 
-752 APTSGAQSSSPAQQ
+752 
-766 EQRRVSKKD
+766 
-775 KPPVKGGGSVPRPG
+775 
-789 MAGTAPGSR
+789 APGSR
-798 SPPGQK
+798 TPPGQK